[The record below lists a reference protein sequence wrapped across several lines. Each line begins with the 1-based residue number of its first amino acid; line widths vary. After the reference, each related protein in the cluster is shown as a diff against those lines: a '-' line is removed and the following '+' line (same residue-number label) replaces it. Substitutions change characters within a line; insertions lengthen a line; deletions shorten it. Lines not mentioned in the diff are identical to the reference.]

1 MALESFKVET
11 RKFCCCLPAR
21 LGVFVLSLLS
31 IMAGGFM
38 GVIGWMQV
46 STLSAHPME
55 TSDEIALFMH
65 SSIFTLLALLALLGF
80 AGSLIKQRSLVLAFS
95 VGIAIHL
102 GLSVISGIFTLY
114 AVFRQSPAAAIERCI
129 NGATDDETKET
140 CQTGTTIVKGV
151 LVAIYIV
158 SWLFELYGYFVTER
172 YAEQLEEEQVAKM
185 MPILPQHINHVN
197 DPHMQQQHYPNAYA
211 PYPKRFS
218 YASYY
223 DSQSYVEQRPY
234 GAQPHQ
240 GQPRDRPT
248 SGYAFALPDN
258 AYGVSRGKDAD
269 AVPNKEAGNVA

>member
-46 STLSAHPME
+46 AQLKEHPME
-55 TSDEIALFMH
+55 TSDEVALFMH
-65 SSIFTLLALLALLGF
+65 ASIFSLLGFLAIFGF
-80 AGSLIKQRSLVLAFS
+80 AGSLLKHRRMVVAFS
-95 VGIAIHL
+95 VGLAIHL

-129 NGATDDETKET
+129 NGATDAETKEV
-140 CQTGTTIVKGV
+140 CQTGSVIVKGL

-158 SWLFELYGYFVTER
+158 SWMFELYGYFVTER
-172 YAEQLEEEQVAKM
+172 YAEQLEEEEVARM
-185 MPILPQHINHVN
+185 VPILPQHINHLN
-197 DPHMQQQHYPNAYA
+197 DPHGQYGAYA
-211 PYPKRFS
+211 PYPSKRFT

-223 DSQSYVEQRPY
+223 DSHRSYDARYPSGAPQDQRD
-234 GAQPHQ
+234 Q
-240 GQPRDRPT
+240 RENTRERPS
-248 SGYAFALPDN
+248 SGYAYTLPDN
-258 AYGVSRGKDAD
+258 AYGVQRGKDA
-269 AVPNKEAGNVA
+269 APTKEMA